1 MAASCSAGMVCR
13 NMEKLTSELVAADH
27 VEQRFRTLAPQQ
39 QVVGHPLF
47 GGFGVERQPFG
58 AVVDLQERH
67 QGLAP
72 AGVLQPQTVGGA
84 GRNAGVIEHVHQQL
98 QVVVV
103 GHQQCGVLGAGVRL
117 HQANQLPGQALRGT
131 GALPGLGQNFPDRG
145 GLGLL
150 PEHLPGLGRLAG
162 PGRGILVGRNELGLE
177 VKRLGAPHLALGP
190 LCPPAAGTLDN
201 GKTVAGGRGLL
212 GNDQKAGW
220 VLGDIEAGL
229 HRFALALEIDPGLD
243 HPDRPLFAGQ
253 PGNAQFD
260 VTPDGQGDAG
270 ADQQQYGD
278 VERQAGARG
287 QESPPLRLIRFLGSS
302 VANSLPTS
310 TSMTSRRMLRPIST
324 S

>member
-1 MAASCSAGMVCR
+1 MSSA
-13 NMEKLTSELVAADH
+13 TSS
-27 VEQRFRTLAPQQ
+27 
-39 QVVGHPLF
+39 VVFWVRVSGCIRRISSRVRLS
-47 GGFGVERQPFG
+47 
-58 AVVDLQERH
+58 
-67 QGLAP
+67 
-72 AGVLQPQTVGGA
+72 GVLERSRAWDRISRTAVASGSCQNTSRGLGG
-84 GRNAGVIEHVHQQL
+84 
-98 QVVVV
+98 
-103 GHQQCGVLGAGVRL
+103 
-117 HQANQLPGQALRGT
+117 LPGRA
-131 GALPGLGQNFPDRG
+131 
-145 GLGLL
+145 
-150 PEHLPGLGRLAG
+150 
-162 PGRGILVGRNELGLE
+162 RGILVGRNELGLE